1 MKNYTYD
8 HGDKISACIKNN
20 KKIEEQQNIINK
32 IILWKINRQAEPKV
46 SVLEKLVHVHEIQLN
61 DLCTNKK
68 ETEDR
73 VKDLL
78 ISLIETKG
86 IRLPMASTILHFI
99 ILRHFL
105 LLIKGLIENFM
116 KKKLQDLLK
125 RIHVIF
131 M

>member
-1 MKNYTYD
+1 M
-8 HGDKISACIKNN
+8 
-20 KKIEEQQNIINK
+20 
-32 IILWKINRQAEPKV
+32 WKINRQAEPKV

-73 VKDLL
+73 VRDLL